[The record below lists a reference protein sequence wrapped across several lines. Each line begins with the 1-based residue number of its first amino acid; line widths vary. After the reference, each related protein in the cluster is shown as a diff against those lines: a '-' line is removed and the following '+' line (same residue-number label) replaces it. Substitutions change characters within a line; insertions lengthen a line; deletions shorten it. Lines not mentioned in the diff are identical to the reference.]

1 MPTSTGIELTKSMFL
16 IAIERFDQDRV
27 RIGEVKWLTLPEAGG
42 NCDSLFDRC
51 NRVRSIVGNTRLC
64 CWWGCHRMGSR
75 DRKIRRKLEPTDAK
89 TGCGSCNQSMWSQ
102 WLQGR
107 LKGSATD
114 VWCTG
119 GFRGWQKDRSR
130 CAERSRYRSCCRPHI
145 LSEE

>member
-1 MPTSTGIELTKSMFL
+1 MRYSTVVTVYALLSATPAF
-16 IAIERFDQDRV
+16 A
-27 RIGEVKWLTLPEAGG
+27 AGG
-42 NCDSLFDRC
+42 GAIAWDRET
-51 NRVRSIVGNTRLC
+51 GKY
-64 CWWGCHRMGSR
+64 GA
-75 DRKIRRKLEPTDAK
+75 KLEPTDAK

-119 GFRGWQKDRSR
+119 SFRGWQKGRCR